1 MDLVKLTE
9 YLIKN
14 LVKDTD
20 SVSVTMSDGNEKIID
35 VIVSESDMPTV
46 IGRGGKVANSIRNI
60 VQASAYVNDL
70 GRVRINISAK

>member
-20 SVSVTMSDGNEKIID
+20 NVSVTMSDGNEKIID
-35 VIVSESDMPTV
+35 DHT
-46 IGRGGKVANSIRNI
+46 RG
-60 VQASAYVNDL
+60 
-70 GRVRINISAK
+70 

>member
-20 SVSVTMSDGNEKIID
+20 NVSVTMSDGNEKIID